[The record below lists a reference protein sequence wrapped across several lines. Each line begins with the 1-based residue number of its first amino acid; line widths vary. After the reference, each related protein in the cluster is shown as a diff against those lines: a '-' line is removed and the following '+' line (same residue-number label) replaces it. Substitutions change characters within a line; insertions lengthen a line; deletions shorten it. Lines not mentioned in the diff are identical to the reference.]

1 MGFAE
6 SLALGY
12 NNHKKLPLN
21 IHKLYDRSII
31 REATHVEDQIK
42 DSYYLK
48 AKAFYEENGHVVIP
62 STIRD
67 KSLST
72 WVYAQRRAYF
82 GTGPGILSEEQRT
95 LLKEIA
101 IYEGSRWQR
110 DFEIGITAFKDY
122 IEEHQ
127 DNLVPRAYTTETGFK
142 LGEWL
147 GNIRGA
153 YLDGTLKEERFK
165 RLDALGMI
173 WGNNETV
180 KAERFW
186 NEMYQTAL
194 DYAQKYGSIHD
205 ISTSYVAP
213 DGKKLGSWISQMRGI
228 RKGVRKHNS
237 IIMDSERIAKLD
249 LLGMNWDPPLYT
261 HGHLRPSKNS
271 KNSLE

>member
-12 NNHKKLPLN
+12 NNQKKLPLN

-95 LLKEIA
+95 
-101 IYEGSRWQR
+101 Y
-110 DFEIGITAFKDY
+110 
-122 IEEHQ
+122 
-127 DNLVPRAYTTETGFK
+127 
-142 LGEWL
+142 
-147 GNIRGA
+147 
-153 YLDGTLKEERFK
+153 
-165 RLDALGMI
+165 
-173 WGNNETV
+173 
-180 KAERFW
+180 
-186 NEMYQTAL
+186 
-194 DYAQKYGSIHD
+194 
-205 ISTSYVAP
+205 
-213 DGKKLGSWISQMRGI
+213 
-228 RKGVRKHNS
+228 
-237 IIMDSERIAKLD
+237 
-249 LLGMNWDPPLYT
+249 
-261 HGHLRPSKNS
+261 
-271 KNSLE
+271 